1 MNPIK
6 TDSTLPEKEAWV
18 TPDVEEISIQ
28 GGAIGGFGE
37 VTTFNGGADKGTFS

>member
-6 TDSTLPEKEAWV
+6 IDTTLPEKEAWV

-28 GGAIGGFGE
+28 GGIILGFGE
-37 VTTFNGGADKGTFS
+37 VTTFTAGANKGSIS